1 MKIDENTLRAYVDG
15 ELSPAER
22 SSVELAVE
30 HSEDLRAQLAAMRA
44 SCLPYRAAFD
54 AQVVPAMPEALQR
67 QLAALSAVSVASVAS
82 AAQVVQPVAAPK
94 YAQSGWF
101 QNRLALAAS
110 FAVGALAAMVFGAM
124 WTKPDASSTV
134 TADWVKAIASY
145 QALYV
150 RDTVDRAADSDE
162 RAFKVIR
169 DFEAET
175 QAKLIVPNLSAAGL
189 EFKRIQRLGFRES
202 DTDKP
207 LIQMA
212 YLPAKGKPGA
222 LCVLQT
228 KGNTDSA
235 VKAQRMENLSIVTW
249 KRGNLSYVLAV
260 DLPLNEAAA
269 IGDKLSAE
277 QFPVLFKS

>member
-1 MKIDENTLRAYVDG
+1 MKIDENALRAYVDG

-30 HSEDLRAQLAAMRA
+30 HSEDLQAQLAALRA

-54 AQVVPAMPEALQR
+54 AQAVPAMPEALQR
-67 QLAALSAVSVASVAS
+67 QLAALSAVSVAS
-82 AAQVVQPVAAPK
+82 AARVVQPVAAPK
-94 YAQSGWF
+94 DAPSGWF

-110 FAVGALAAMVFGAM
+110 FAVGALAAMVFGTM

-134 TADWVKAIASY
+134 TVDWVKAIASY

-150 RDTVDRAADSDE
+150 RDTVDRAADSDD

-175 QAKLIVPNLSAAGL
+175 HTKLMVPNLSGAGL
-189 EFKRIQRLGFRES
+189 EFKRIQRLGFREF

-228 KGNTDSA
+228 NGNADSA
-235 VKAQRMENLSIVTW
+235 VKAQRMENLSVVTW

>member
-15 ELSPAER
+15 ELTPAER
-22 SSVELAVE
+22 GSVELAVE

-82 AAQVVQPVAAPK
+82 AVQLAQPVAAPK
-94 YAQSGWF
+94 DAPSGWF

-110 FAVGALAAMVFGAM
+110 FAVGALAALVFGSM
-124 WTKPDASSTV
+124 WTKPGAGSAV

-175 QAKLIVPNLSAAGL
+175 QAKLIVPNLSGAGL

-212 YLPAKGKPGA
+212 YLPTKGKPGA

-228 KGNTDSA
+228 KGNADSA

-249 KRGNLSYVLAV
+249 KRGSLSYVLAV